1 MGSLIHL
8 QQTVGLVLGVVL
20 FAMQLFAFIDCLRHR
35 SDAFTAAGK
44 LSKPAW
50 LAITGGACL
59 LGFLTIQSPVNIIGI
74 AAVVAA
80 GVYLADVRPAL
91 QHVVGNA
98 GRNARR
104 NNDGPYGP
112 W

>member
-1 MGSLIHL
+1 MGSLVHL
-8 QQTVGLVLGVVL
+8 QETVALVLGVVL
-20 FAMQLFAFIDCLRHR
+20 FAMQVFALVDCIRQR

-50 LAITGGACL
+50 LAITAVATMI
-59 LGFLTIQSPVNIIGI
+59 GFLVILSPISIFEI

-91 QHVVGNA
+91 QQVT
-98 GRNARR
+98 GRARR
-104 NNDGPYGP
+104 NNSGPYGR

>member
-1 MGSLIHL
+1 MGSLVHL
-8 QQTVGLVLGVVL
+8 QATVALVLGVVL
-20 FAMQLFAFIDCLRHR
+20 FAMQLFALVDCIRQR

-50 LAITGGACL
+50 LAITGVSCL
-59 LGFLTIQSPVNIIGI
+59 VGFLFILSPISIFEI

-91 QHVVGNA
+91 QQVT
-98 GRNARR
+98 GRARD
-104 NNDGPYGP
+104 NNNGPYGR

>member
-1 MGSLIHL
+1 MGSLIQL
-8 QQTVGLVLGVVL
+8 QGTVALVLGVVL
-20 FAMQLFAFIDCLRHR
+20 FAMQLFALVDCIRQR
-35 SDAFTAAGK
+35 SDAFTATGK

-50 LAITGGACL
+50 LAITGAACL
-59 LGFLTIQSPVNIIGI
+59 LGFLTILSPLNIFEI

-91 QHVVGNA
+91 QQVTGKARGN
-98 GRNARR
+98 NAS
-104 NNDGPYGP
+104 GPYGR

>member
-1 MGSLIHL
+1 MGSLVHL
-8 QQTVGLVLGVVL
+8 QQSVAIVLGVAL
-20 FAMQLFAFIDCLRHR
+20 FAMQLFALVDCVRHR

-50 LAITGGACL
+50 LAITAVACII
-59 LGFLTIQSPVNIIGI
+59 GFLSLLSPLNIFEI
-74 AAVVAA
+74 AAVVGA

-91 QHVVGNA
+91 QQVT
-98 GRNARR
+98 GRARD
-104 NNDGPYGP
+104 NNNGPYGR

>member
-8 QQTVGLVLGVVL
+8 QDSVALVLGVVL
-20 FAMQLFAFIDCLRHR
+20 FAMQLFALIDCLRQR

-59 LGFLTIQSPVNIIGI
+59 LGFLMILSPLTIFEI

-91 QHVVGNA
+91 QQVT
-98 GRNARR
+98 GRAKR
-104 NNDGPYGP
+104 NNSGPYGR

>member
-1 MGSLIHL
+1 MGSLIQL
-8 QQTVGLVLGVVL
+8 QGTVALVLGVVL
-20 FAMQLFAFIDCLRHR
+20 FAMQLFALVDCIRQR

-50 LAITGGACL
+50 LAITGAACL
-59 LGFLTIQSPVNIIGI
+59 LGFLTILSPLNIFEI

-91 QHVVGNA
+91 QQVTGKARGN
-98 GRNARR
+98 NAS
-104 NNDGPYGP
+104 GPYGR

>member
-1 MGSLIHL
+1 MGSLVHV
-8 QQTVGLVLGVVL
+8 QETVALVLGVAL
-20 FAMQLFAFIDCLRHR
+20 FAMQLFALVDCIRQR

-44 LSKPAW
+44 WSKAAW
-50 LAITGGACL
+50 LAITAVAAMI
-59 LGFLTIQSPVNIIGI
+59 GFLFILSPISIFEI

-91 QHVVGNA
+91 QQVTGKARGN
-98 GRNARR
+98 NSS
-104 NNDGPYGP
+104 GPYGR